1 VEAAPPRP
9 GRPRSRI
16 ASALRRILAS
26 VWFFVIPKEPW
37 GVLCVWPTLFLAT
50 ASYAWAPSD
59 LGKRLIL
66 LAFLWDSVMG
76 IWLML
81 SAMKTPRDALTVTV
95 LALQDCTYTP
105 IGWDRILTRDGDA
118 AMIERWSLMSFL
130 RRNGLSFDHLKAV
143 RVFRVGMGDSG
154 AIPDGLGVFNVPFAQ
169 SVILVRDDPDDAEIE
184 DRFCLYHELGHT
196 LGHEFALQSALRKG
210 VTLPFLALVLAA
222 VAVPAT
228 RTSLLVLALCLV
240 GLAIVRAVFVRHR
253 KSLRAVSEM
262 KADEFAIDFMKEDEK
277 RYVLGNTESVLPRD
291 SGLSRLEHLARVGA
305 ARSYIETGVSAVGD
319 RSLSQVAYLWE
330 AQLPALNLGAWMI
343 LLAGFIGAP
352 SPGVVHGFQWLIA
365 ATFAVLVLRYATH
378 YSRGMLLERIFIGE
392 VAWENGRFRPHGRLF
407 SADSAATV

>member
-1 VEAAPPRP
+1 
-9 GRPRSRI
+9 
-16 ASALRRILAS
+16 
-26 VWFFVIPKEPW
+26 
-37 GVLCVWPTLFLAT
+37 
-50 ASYAWAPSD
+50 
-59 LGKRLIL
+59 
-66 LAFLWDSVMG
+66 
-76 IWLML
+76 
-81 SAMKTPRDALTVTV
+81 
-95 LALQDCTYTP
+95 
-105 IGWDRILTRDGDA
+105 
-118 AMIERWSLMSFL
+118 
-130 RRNGLSFDHLKAV
+130 
-143 RVFRVGMGDSG
+143 
-154 AIPDGLGVFNVPFAQ
+154 
-169 SVILVRDDPDDAEIE
+169 
-184 DRFCLYHELGHT
+184 
-196 LGHEFALQSALRKG
+196 
-210 VTLPFLALVLAA
+210 
-222 VAVPAT
+222 
-228 RTSLLVLALCLV
+228 VLALCLV